1 MTQPIEELSAHHG
14 KEAHWIFFIF
24 FLQIICLFIFFKKT
38 NIRERFVASSK
49 SGKISWLI
57 QVVDLEDKV
66 GLVALV
72 TQ

>member
-14 KEAHWIFFIF
+14 KNSFFIF

-57 QVVDLEDKV
+57 QFVDLEDKV

>member
-1 MTQPIEELSAHHG
+1 MG
-14 KEAHWIFFIF
+14 KRHTEF
-24 FLQIICLFIFFKKT
+24 FLFFFFKLFVYLFSSKKT

-57 QVVDLEDKV
+57 QFVDLEDKV